1 MTPIQKRLE
10 KLEQEMKYLKQTA
23 DKAVLFNESIMT
35 LFDWLEVNLTEEQ
48 KKQLGQSM
56 GVDVDK

>member
-23 DKAVLFNESIMT
+23 DKTQFVTNEIAKMFT
-35 LFDWLEVNLTEEQ
+35 WLEVNLTEEQ

>member
-23 DKAVLFNESIMT
+23 DKTQFVTNEIAKMFT
-35 LFDWLEVNLTEEQ
+35 WLEVNLTEEQ
-48 KKQLGQSM
+48 KKQLGQTM
-56 GVDVDK
+56 EV

>member
-23 DKAVLFNESIMT
+23 DKAVLFNDSIMT
-35 LFDWLEVNLTEEQ
+35 LFDWLDVNLTEEQ

-56 GVDVDK
+56 GVEVNE